1 MRVEESI
8 EIDKP
13 VEEVFDYLFEV
24 DNFPEWS
31 APAIDVRRDVAGTLK
46 EGHTFTVVVTFLGR
60 RFELPYEVTD
70 FDPLRHYTHKSTGGP
85 IPNQWS
91 YTFNEVSGGTRLR
104 RVAQGEPGGFFRV
117 AEPLF
122 ERLLKRQV
130 RADLETVKDLLEAR
144 S

>member
-1 MRVEESI
+1 MLC
-8 EIDKP
+8 DLDDLDANADANP
-13 VEEVFDYLFEV
+13 GD
-24 DNFPEWS
+24 
-31 APAIDVRRDVAGTLK
+31 
-46 EGHTFTVVVTFLGR
+46 TFTVVVTFLGR
-60 RFELPYEVTD
+60 RLDLPYEVSD

-91 YTFNEVSGGTRLR
+91 YTFNEISGGTCLR
-104 RVAQGEPGGFFRV
+104 RVAQGEPGSFFRV

-122 ERLLKRQV
+122 GSVLKRQV

>member
-13 VEEVFDYLFEV
+13 VEEVFDYLFEIE
-24 DNFPEWS
+24 NFPEWS
-31 APAIDVRRDVAGTLK
+31 APAIDVRKDPAGTPK
-46 EGHTFTVVVTFLGR
+46 EGDTFTVVVTFLGR
-60 RFELPYEVTD
+60 RLELPYEVTD
-70 FDPLRHYTHKSTGGP
+70 YDPLRHYTHKSTGGP

-91 YTFNEVSGGTRLR
+91 YTFNEVSGATRLR
-104 RVAQGEPGGFFRV
+104 RVAQGEYGGFFRV
-117 AEPLF
+117 ADPLF
-122 ERLLKRQV
+122 ERVLKRQV

>member
-1 MRVEESI
+1 MALALSA
-8 EIDKP
+8 EISKP

-31 APAIDVRRDVAGTLK
+31 APAIDVRKDAPGTLK
-46 EGHTFTVVVTFLGR
+46 EGDTFTVVVTFLGR

-70 FDPLRHYTHKSTGGP
+70 YDPLRHYTHKSTGGP

-91 YTFNEVSGGTRLR
+91 YTFEEVSGRTRLR

-122 ERLLKRQV
+122 ERVLKRQV
-130 RADLETVKDLLEAR
+130 RADLETVKDLLEAQ